1 MSNLNNSLKGGKDK
15 FRRLLK
21 TINRVKTIII
31 LAKILL
37 PILLIVVIVF
47 GLLAIILP
55 FNDGVY
61 KEGDIKNAP
70 YAASTYTKN
79 VIIEE
84 DGGIK
89 TKITAEDLWKKMIKN
104 GSNISQYLSSP
115 KELEK
120 LMNAEIVTQYPKFG
134 KGDLDGSIIFK
145 RGDKTLTYVSEEK
158 FREYIENDNKNSTDV
173 ASSYFTI
180 DKAGN
185 VLMSKWT
192 KITTIETVTQNGQT
206 VSSNT
211 YVNYSVDNI
220 SINYKSVIQKYT
232 MPFEYLWDLLITTK
246 GKRFVLELADYV
258 IEDTMIEITGVEKPS
273 RSEDEQTSSEDVS
286 VSVPV
291 ESVDPSTGETTTEM
305 STETQTK
312 TTNVKTI
319 IESNNVEAELT
330 EADTWIVNYT
340 KDGGVKPK
348 VSSNPNEKNFITL
361 INNHYYT
368 RENFIDNYKLL
379 FGLLEK
385 NDSTANMVNTTKYLL
400 YKLTGDKRFET
411 EFKFDEYE
419 PGNMNSISFGS
430 GGASYESLNLTDKD
444 LNILYKITSAE
455 RGAGTQQ
462 QQEYVVS
469 VILNRVLS
477 SQFPNTVEGVV
488 FAPMQFQPTR
498 NGAYDK
504 AVPSSTTIAAVKNV
518 VQNGDTSQCAVY
530 FMTPGAALGQ
540 QSWLSN
546 CEYLFN
552 DTDEELKNT
561 NTGESHN
568 FYTREDI
575 KNELQQ
581 YVVAGNDSILESAV
595 AIHKYVRENGYT
607 YEQLGVTLPNTNGR
621 TIDCSSYVTWVL
633 LNAGVGGFSNGM
645 HQLSSSVFNR
655 NPYGWQTVS
664 VQEAKPGDILVYS
677 GHVEIVAAIGT
688 GDKFVVYNCGGDA
701 SIKAIGTSD
710 LPETSLSSHRK
721 SQVIKVLRVPQK
733 GGG

>member
-1 MSNLNNSLKGGKDK
+1 MGNLKDLLKGAKGVAKNK
-15 FRRLLK
+15 LK
-21 TINRVKTIII
+21 KI
-31 LAKILL
+31 LKAFAIKIKYLL
-37 PILLIVVIVF
+37 PILLILLLIF
-47 GLLAIILP
+47 GLISIILP

-70 YAASTYTKN
+70 YAASTYTKD
-79 VIIEE
+79 VTIGE
-84 DGGIK
+84 DGIK
-89 TKITAEDLWKKMIKN
+89 TKITAEDLWKKMIKK
-104 GSNISQYLSSP
+104 GSNVNKYLDSP
-115 KELEK
+115 KQLEK

-145 RGDKTLTYVSEEK
+145 RGDKTLKYLSEEK
-158 FREYIENDNKNSTDV
+158 FRQYIDDDNKNGTDV
-173 ASSYFTI
+173 AADYFTI
-180 DKAGN
+180 DGAGN

-192 KITTIETVTQNGQT
+192 KTTTVETVTQNGQT

-211 YVNYSVDNI
+211 YVNYYVDTI

-246 GKRFVLELADYV
+246 GKKFVLELADFV

-291 ESVDPSTGETTTEM
+291 ESVDPTTGEKTTEM

-312 TTNVKTI
+312 TTTVKTI
-319 IESNNVEAELT
+319 MESNNVEAELT

-348 VSSNPNEKNFITL
+348 VSSDSNEKNFITL

-385 NDSTANMVNTTKYLL
+385 NDSTANMVGLTKYLL
-400 YKLTGDKRFET
+400 YKLTDDKRFET
-411 EFKFDEYE
+411 EFKFAEYE
-419 PGNMNSISFGS
+419 PGDMNSISFGS
-430 GGASYESLNLTDKD
+430 GGASYESLNLTDHD
-444 LNILYKITSAE
+444 LQILYKITSAE
-455 RGAGTQQ
+455 RGGGTQQ

-477 SQFPNTVEGVV
+477 SKFPNTVEGVV

-504 AVPSSTTIAAVKNV
+504 AVPSSTTIAAVNNV

-552 DTDEELKNT
+552 DTDEGLKNT
-561 NTGESHN
+561 NTNGSHN

-581 YVVAGNDSILESAV
+581 YVIAGNDSIVESAV
-595 AIHKYVRENGYT
+595 SIHKYVRENGYT
-607 YEQLGVTLPNTNGR
+607 YEQAGVTLPNTSSR

-645 HQLSSSVFNR
+645 YQWSSTSFN
-655 NPYGWQTVS
+655 NNAYGWQTVS

-677 GHVEIVAAIGT
+677 SHVEIVAAT
-688 GDKFVVYNCGGDA
+688 GNSDKFIVYNCGGDS
-701 SIKAIGTSD
+701 SINATGTSD
-710 LPETSLSSHRK
+710 LPETSLSAHRK